1 MGARLRVPRREHI
14 HGTHETDPLHFY
26 YKFGIRWI
34 FRKRLEMV
42 LELMGPDRYGE
53 LLEVGF
59 GSGIFLKELAARCEQ
74 LHGIDVHENFHLVE
88 EMLGKED
95 IRANLVHAPV
105 QKIPFE
111 DERFDCV
118 VSTSVLEHVHEPA
131 AAIAEIA
138 RVLKRDGVALLAFP
152 VENLLTDL
160 ALWITYIPL
169 NTRLKDEHVSDHR
182 GILAA
187 LRRRFTIVR
196 DLRLPGF
203 LPLDSCLYYACRCVK
218 L

>member
-1 MGARLRVPRREHI
+1 MGTRLSVPRREHI
-14 HGTHETDPLHFY
+14 RHTHETDPLHFY
-26 YKFGIRWI
+26 YLFGMRRI
-34 FRKRLEMV
+34 FWKRLEMV
-42 LELMGPDRYGE
+42 VELIGETRYDD

-59 GSGIFLKELAARCEQ
+59 GSGIFLKELSQHCRR
-74 LHGIDVHENFHLVE
+74 LYGIDVHENFHLVE
-88 EMLGKED
+88 AMLEKEG
-95 IRANLVHAPV
+95 IPATLVRSPV
-105 QKIPFE
+105 EKIAFE

-118 VSTSVLEHVHEPA
+118 VSASVLEHVHDLDA
-131 AAIAEIA
+131 AVGEIA
-138 RVLKRDGVALLAFP
+138 RVLKRDGVAILAFP
-152 VENLLTDL
+152 VENLLTDV

-187 LRRRFTIVR
+187 IRRRFAIVG
-196 DLRLPGF
+196 DLRLPSF

>member
-42 LELMGPDRYGE
+42 LELMGADRYGE

-59 GSGIFLKELAARCEQ
+59 GSGVFLKELATRCQ
-74 LHGIDVHENFHLVE
+74 RLYGIDVHDNFHLVE
-88 EMLGKED
+88 AMLEKEGL
-95 IRANLVHAPV
+95 RANLVHAPV
-105 QKIPFE
+105 QKIPVE
-111 DERFDCV
+111 DGRFDCV
-118 VSTSVLEHVHEPA
+118 VSTSVLEHVRELDA
-131 AAIAEIA
+131 AVAEIA
-138 RVLKRDGVALLAFP
+138 RVLKPDGVAFLAFP
-152 VENLLTDL
+152 IENLLTDI

-187 LRRRFTIVR
+187 VRRRFAVVR
-196 DLRLPGF
+196 DLRLPPF